1 MALDRSNRYP
11 GRFENPTT
19 GQPQGAFKNR
29 TSPTAEDGSYFEA
42 DWANDMSGFFGA
54 ILSNAGVS
62 PNGTVDTASSSQVYD
77 ALKTLFP
84 LAAGFTGSLGP
95 SGYVQIPLMIS
106 GTSRILKINW
116 APWSG
121 TTGPAAANGIYEASG
136 IFVTWASPFTTSA
149 YGVIAS
155 VNDVGGSE
163 LQETVWRSSM
173 TLTGCSLL
181 ASCRQ
186 ASAAMSGFVIG
197 IGS

>member
-116 APWSG
+116 TQWSG
-121 TTGPAAANGIYEASG
+121 TTSSGDTNGIYETSDILIA
-136 IFVTWASPFTTSA
+136 WASPFSTSV
-149 YGVIAS
+149 YGVIPS
-155 VNDVGGSE
+155 VNDVSGSG
-163 LQETVWRSSM
+163 LQETVWRTSAG
-173 TLTGCSLL
+173 LTTVSLR

>member
-1 MALDRSNRYP
+1 MALKRNERYP

-19 GQPQGAFKNR
+19 AQPQGAFKNR

-42 DWANDMSGFFGA
+42 DWANDMRGVFGA

-62 PNGTVDTASSSQVYD
+62 PNGSVDTASSSQVYD

-84 LAAGFTGSLGP
+84 LAAGFTGSLGS

-116 APWSG
+116 AQWSG
-121 TTGPAAANGIYEASG
+121 TTNSTGVSGVYETPG
-136 IFVTWASPFTTSA
+136 IFITWASPFTTA
-149 YGVIAS
+149 VYGVIPS
-155 VNDVGGSE
+155 VNDVGGTG
-163 LQETVWRSSM
+163 LQEMVWRASAG
-173 TLTGCSLL
+173 LTTVSLL
-181 ASCRQ
+181 ASCRL
-186 ASAAMSGFVIG
+186 ASTPMSGFVIG